1 MYRYG
6 SVCIATDQQEDKA
19 AKRRRRRPGAR
30 SQVFKWDIREEQKG
44 RDWVHVVINVD
55 QLKESSTK
63 PKGRRRN
70 SRIQLFFN
78 YSKSWPCTFSE
89 LDDKEVQRKRDSE
102 KSLGRYS
109 FYIVRPRGRRMP
121 CLSGS
126 IFFSSGLRRRSIFW
140 CVDLEWN
147 LIYHYL
153 RREKDGE
160 KERERKGDIKKREGR
175 DSCYWIKPPSA
186 WWTFQL
192 FVDLFF
198 FLSTPSCGRNQDL
211 KKKKK

>member
-1 MYRYG
+1 M
-6 SVCIATDQQEDKA
+6 
-19 AKRRRRRPGAR
+19 
-30 SQVFKWDIREEQKG
+30 
-44 RDWVHVVINVD
+44 HVVINVD

-160 KERERKGDIKKREGR
+160 KERERKGDIKKRVGR

-211 KKKKK
+211 KKKRSKLSNFTRTTRFPFESLSIRIPFSFIISLEKRWFPFFSLLPPS